1 MTWGIWQIFTR
12 RLGSVK
18 IGTLMCSFCLKQK
31 AKKFRK
37 IMCKETEE
45 WWKVWRG
52 SDLLFQNWHKEFE
65 KFWLDHTKFS
75 IVCTLMGCFWSKYVM
90 FQLNKYRGIQRI
102 MYIEDTEEW
111 WKIWRLIDLS
121 TLKNDEKFD
130 DWLTCRFRIDII
142 NLTNFWVKYSKI
154 SKICTLMGCFWS
166 KYIMFE
172 LKKKQRSYLL
182 WY

>member
-1 MTWGIWQIFTR
+1 MTFDLKSTEELSFMTLMGNAKFEEKLTCGLKMTWGIWQIFTR

-18 IGTLMCSFCLKQK
+18 IGTLMYSFCLKQK
-31 AKKFRK
+31 AKKSRK

-52 SDLLFQNWHKEFE
+52 SDLLFQNRPKEFE

-121 TLKNDEKFD
+121 F
-130 DWLTCRFRIDII
+130 
-142 NLTNFWVKYSKI
+142 
-154 SKICTLMGCFWS
+154 
-166 KYIMFE
+166 
-172 LKKKQRSYLL
+172 
-182 WY
+182 

>member
-75 IVCTLMGCFWSKYVM
+75 IVCTLMGCFWSKHVM
-90 FQLNKYRGIQRI
+90 FELNKYRGIQRI
-102 MYIEDTEEW
+102 MYTEDTEEW
-111 WKIWRLIDLS
+111 WKIWWLIDLS
-121 TLKNDEKFD
+121 FQNWHNQFDKFLSQVLKNLK
-130 DWLTCRFRIDII
+130 
-142 NLTNFWVKYSKI
+142 NLHFNGLLLVKVYNV
-154 SKICTLMGCFWS
+154 WA
-166 KYIMFE
+166 
-172 LKKKQRSYLL
+172 KKKQRSYLL